1 MAVSPIVSDKN
12 HQDQRDKVV
21 TKAQSQAV
29 RGADDGVN
37 GIANVTRAKPEL
49 AEQLNEETKN
59 KYVKGLNRQIYL
71 I

>member
-12 HQDQRDKVV
+12 HQDERDKVV
-21 TKAQSQAV
+21 SKAKSLAV
-29 RGADDGVN
+29 RGAK
-37 GIANVTRAKPEL
+37 ANPEL